1 MNQKILSKNLKRP
14 TAFFYPLS
22 LKKKNKK
29 YSEQRKNRERA
40 HVCLAK
46 RETKSVFE
54 EIRTSLSL
62 SLSLSLGVVARDD
75 DDDDRRE
82 REREREKKSKTV
94 QYILCLFACVK
105 KKFFRIVVFFFLFF
119 AFKTHH
125 ARCVRTTT
133 TTTQTEEKERER
145 ERPLFPFYASKNA
158 LLGALCVCA
167 GVHKKTILINLNTTS
182 AQLFIS
188 FGYLMDFLLS
198 SFWNGFEGHVSP
210 PVFP

>member
-62 SLSLSLGVVARDD
+62 SLGVVARDD

-105 KKFFRIVVFFFLFF
+105 KIFFPNRCFFLPLLRFQN
-119 AFKTHH
+119 APRAMRSNNNNDDTNRRERK
-125 ARCVRTTT
+125 
-133 TTTQTEEKERER
+133 RER

-167 GVHKKTILINLNTTS
+167 GVHKKTILINLNTTR

-188 FGYLMDFLLS
+188 FGYLICWIFCSRLFLDC
-198 SFWNGFEGHVSP
+198 FEGHVSP

>member
-1 MNQKILSKNLKRP
+1 MRSNN
-14 TAFFYPLS
+14 
-22 LKKKNKK
+22 N
-29 YSEQRKNRERA
+29 N
-40 HVCLAK
+40 
-46 RETKSVFE
+46 
-54 EIRTSLSL
+54 
-62 SLSLSLGVVARDD
+62 DD
-75 DDDDRRE
+75 TNRRE
-82 REREREKKSKTV
+82 RK
-94 QYILCLFACVK
+94 
-105 KKFFRIVVFFFLFF
+105 
-119 AFKTHH
+119 
-125 ARCVRTTT
+125 
-133 TTTQTEEKERER
+133 RER